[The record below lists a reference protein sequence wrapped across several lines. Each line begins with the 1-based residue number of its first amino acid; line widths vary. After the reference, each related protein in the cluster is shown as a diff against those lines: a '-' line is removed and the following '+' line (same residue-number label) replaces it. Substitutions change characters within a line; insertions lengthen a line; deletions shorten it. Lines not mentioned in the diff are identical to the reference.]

1 MTSLEYEEYLMNPEL
16 NDDRDKDMSK
26 QLPPTPTT
34 EARPED
40 IYTEPETVE
49 APEPQND
56 EPTTPTS
63 TPLQQSQDQDSGK
76 TLAIIGIVF
85 AILPLQLIGLVLSI
99 ISKIKAK
106 KGSSVNT
113 IAVIGIVL
121 NLVFGLVS
129 IGIFSAI
136 VLTAFNGINELTQ
149 EQSQV
154 AEQRETS
161 VIRNKTATAQMA
173 VISAQ
178 KIAEAHNAHEGAYP
192 KTTDELQGVTP
203 IEIVSTKAMTEEP
216 ANPSIVEYAICDEGA
231 SFRIGYWNYN
241 EQRVAYDT
249 EENSVGSEDAD
260 TCIVVAQL
268 TATKDADEVAEP
280 RSGAL
285 PL

>member
-1 MTSLEYEEYLMNPEL
+1 MMNPEL

-40 IYTEPETVE
+40 VYTEPETVE

-56 EPTTPTS
+56 EPATPMI
-63 TPLQQSQDQDSGK
+63 TPSQEPKGQDQDSGK

-85 AILPLQLIGLVLSI
+85 AILPLQLIGLILSI
-99 ISKIKAK
+99 IAKIKAK

-113 IAVIGIVL
+113 IAVVGIVL
-121 NLVFGLVS
+121 NIVFGLIS

-161 VIRNKTATAQMA
+161 AIRNKTATAQMA

-178 KIAEAHNAHEGAYP
+178 KIAEAHNALEGAYP

-216 ANPSIVEYAICDEGA
+216 TNPSIVEYAICDEGA

-249 EENSVGSEDAD
+249 EEDSAGSEDAD

-268 TATKDADEVAEP
+268 TATKDAAEAAEP